1 MDYQAA
7 LEYILSFS
15 DFERS
20 PAIVYSA
27 ANFDLRRMEELLE
40 RLRNPHQRARSIE
53 VAGYRIHLVV
63 EGTNGQIVRRPNK
76 KCKCEI
82 EPTIAHFIG

>member
-7 LEYILSFS
+7 LEYILSFT

-40 RLRNPHQRARSIE
+40 RMGNPHLRVRSIQ
-53 VAGYRIHLVV
+53 VAGTKGKGSTAAMIASALSAAGYRT
-63 EGTNGQIVRRPNK
+63 GFYTSG
-76 KCKCEI
+76 EI
-82 EPTIAHFIG
+82 KA